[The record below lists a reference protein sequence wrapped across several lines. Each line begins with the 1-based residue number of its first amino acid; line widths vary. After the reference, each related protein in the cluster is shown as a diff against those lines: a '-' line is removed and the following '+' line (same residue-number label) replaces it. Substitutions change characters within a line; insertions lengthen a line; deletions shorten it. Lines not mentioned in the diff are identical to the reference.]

1 MPEIRV
7 NDAELFYVDQD
18 LDCDAAPR
26 AVQNPGIARLNTRS
40 GWPGART
47 SRLCSKKQQ
56 GLGLGAQPRS
66 GSALSLSRTQRHFSK
81 VAPQSTS
88 ARGRRALGSTTCF
101 PAAPVAPRSAAA
113 MRRQAYVMPHG
124 FGRAR

>member
-47 SRLCSKKQQ
+47 SRLCSKK
-56 GLGLGAQPRS
+56 AARS
-66 GSALSLSRTQRHFSK
+66 GAGCATSVGLRPLFVTHPATLFESR
-81 VAPQSTS
+81 
-88 ARGRRALGSTTCF
+88 
-101 PAAPVAPRSAAA
+101 AAVD
-113 MRRQAYVMPHG
+113 
-124 FGRAR
+124 